1 MVRRLLA
8 VGCLV
13 VVAAGAI
20 LHLAGAP
27 AAGDLVLALG
37 SVLVLVP
44 LTWSVARSLAHRDV
58 GVDAIA
64 LLAIAG
70 ALALGQWGAAA
81 VVALMLAG
89 GNALEEAA
97 AGRARRELRAL
108 VERAPRVAHRIGPGG
123 SVEELPVDRVMI
135 GDSLVVRAGEIV
147 PVDGVLT
154 GAEAL
159 VDESTR
165 SAAAPATPA
174 TSSSFVPS
182 ALRPRARTRQ
192 SSASCRRRSRA
203 SHDSSAWPTAMR
215 SSSFP

>member
-1 MVRRLLA
+1 RICGCRRPRAGASGRTAEHRQDLVAGMVRRLLA

-37 SVLVLVP
+37 CVVVLVP

-97 AGRARRELRAL
+97 AGRARRELPGPGQRG
-108 VERAPRVAHRIGPGG
+108 PRGGHRI
-123 SVEELPVDRVMI
+123 
-135 GDSLVVRAGEIV
+135 RAG
-147 PVDGVLT
+147 
-154 GAEAL
+154 GA
-159 VDESTR
+159 
-165 SAAAPATPA
+165 
-174 TSSSFVPS
+174 
-182 ALRPRARTRQ
+182 
-192 SSASCRRRSRA
+192 
-203 SHDSSAWPTAMR
+203 
-215 SSSFP
+215 